1 MNNCSYVK
9 KEKKMNSIDKSVNIF
24 KALGDNT
31 RLRIVN
37 ELSESE
43 ANVNTLVVKLGMT
56 QSAIS
61 HQLKILKLNGIIKSE
76 RKGKEVYYSLDD
88 SHIETIVRTVIA
100 HTSHE
105 KHE

>member
-1 MNNCSYVK
+1 MLKGEND
-9 KEKKMNSIDKSVNIF
+9 MNSLDKSVNIF

-31 RLRIVN
+31 RLKIV
-37 ELSESE
+37 EALIEKD
-43 ANVNTLVVKLGMT
+43 ANVNSLVVMLGMT

-88 SHIETIVRTVIA
+88 SHIETIVRSVIE
-100 HTSHE
+100 HTSHS
-105 KHE
+105 K

>member
-1 MNNCSYVK
+1 
-9 KEKKMNSIDKSVNIF
+9 MNSFDKSVNIF

-31 RLRIVN
+31 RLKIVDALIDN
-37 ELSESE
+37 E
-43 ANVNTLVVKLGMT
+43 ANVNSLVTKLGMT

-88 SHIETIVRTVIA
+88 AHIETIVKTVIE
-100 HTSHE
+100 HTSHS
-105 KHE
+105 KHEWC

>member
-1 MNNCSYVK
+1 
-9 KEKKMNSIDKSVNIF
+9 MNSLDKSVNIF

-31 RLRIVN
+31 RLKIV
-37 ELSESE
+37 EVLMSGE
-43 ANVNTLVVKLGMT
+43 ANVNSLVGLLGMT

-88 SHIETIVRTVIA
+88 SHIETIVKTVIE
-100 HTSHE
+100 HTSHS
-105 KHE
+105 K

>member
-1 MNNCSYVK
+1 MNMCSYVK
-9 KEKKMNSIDKSVNIF
+9 GENDMNSLDKSVNIF

-31 RLRIVN
+31 RLKIV
-37 ELSESE
+37 EALMSGE
-43 ANVNTLVVKLGMT
+43 ANVNSLVGLLGMT

-88 SHIETIVRTVIA
+88 SHIETIVKTVIE
-100 HTSHE
+100 HTSHS
-105 KHE
+105 K

>member
-1 MNNCSYVK
+1 
-9 KEKKMNSIDKSVNIF
+9 MNSLDKSVNIF

-31 RLRIVN
+31 RLKIV
-37 ELSESE
+37 ESLINQD
-43 ANVNTLVVKLGMT
+43 ANVNSLVMMLGMT

-88 SHIETIVRTVIA
+88 SHIETIVKSVIE
-100 HTSHE
+100 HTSHN
-105 KHE
+105 

>member
-1 MNNCSYVK
+1 
-9 KEKKMNSIDKSVNIF
+9 MNSLDKSVNIF

-31 RLRIVN
+31 RLKIV
-37 ELSESE
+37 EALIEKD
-43 ANVNTLVVKLGMT
+43 ANVNSLVVMLGMT

-88 SHIETIVRTVIA
+88 SHIETIVKTVIE
-100 HTSHE
+100 HTSHS
-105 KHE
+105 K

>member
-1 MNNCSYVK
+1 
-9 KEKKMNSIDKSVNIF
+9 MNSLDKSVNIF

-31 RLRIVN
+31 RLKIV
-37 ELSESE
+37 EALMSGE
-43 ANVNTLVVKLGMT
+43 ANVNSLVGLLGMT

-88 SHIETIVRTVIA
+88 SHIETIVKTVIE
-100 HTSHE
+100 HTSHS
-105 KHE
+105 K

>member
-1 MNNCSYVK
+1 
-9 KEKKMNSIDKSVNIF
+9 MNSLDKSVNIF

-31 RLRIVN
+31 RLKIV
-37 ELSESE
+37 EALIEKD
-43 ANVNTLVVKLGMT
+43 ANVNSLVTMLGMT

-88 SHIETIVRTVIA
+88 SHIETIVRSVIE
-100 HTSHE
+100 HTSHS
-105 KHE
+105 K

>member
-1 MNNCSYVK
+1 MY
-9 KEKKMNSIDKSVNIF
+9 KEKTMSGLDKSVNLF

-31 RLRIVN
+31 RLKIVEALIGK
-37 ELSESE
+37 EL
-43 ANVNTLVVKLGMT
+43 NVNSLVNTLGMT

-88 SHIETIVRTVIA
+88 NHIETIVKSVIEHA
-100 HTSHE
+100 SHRA
-105 KHE
+105 

>member
-1 MNNCSYVK
+1 
-9 KEKKMNSIDKSVNIF
+9 MNSLDKSVNIF

-31 RLRIVN
+31 RLKIV
-37 ELSESE
+37 EALIEKD
-43 ANVNTLVVKLGMT
+43 ANVNSLVVMLGMT

-88 SHIETIVRTVIA
+88 SHIETIVRSVIE
-100 HTSHE
+100 HTSHS
-105 KHE
+105 K

>member
-1 MNNCSYVK
+1 MNGL
-9 KEKKMNSIDKSVNIF
+9 DKSVNIF

-31 RLRIVN
+31 RLKIV
-37 ELSESE
+37 ESLINQD
-43 ANVNTLVVKLGMT
+43 ANVNSLVIMLGMT

-88 SHIETIVRTVIA
+88 SHIETIVKSVIE
-100 HTSHE
+100 HTSHN
-105 KHE
+105 